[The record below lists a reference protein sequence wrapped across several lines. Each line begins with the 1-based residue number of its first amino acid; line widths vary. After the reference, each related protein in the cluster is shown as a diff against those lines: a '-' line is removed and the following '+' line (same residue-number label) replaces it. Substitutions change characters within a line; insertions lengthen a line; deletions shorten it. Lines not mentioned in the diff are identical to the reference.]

1 MAVFSTVLPVWWVTV
16 AMREL
21 GAGPTAMI
29 GSLGPV
35 ITLLLAWALLGEPL
49 GALQLLGALLV
60 IAGVRMVARSSS
72 AARRAPAPS
81 TG

>member
-1 MAVFSTVLPVWWVTV
+1 
-16 AMREL
+16 
-21 GAGPTAMI
+21 MI

-60 IAGVRMVARSSS
+60 IAGVRLVARSSP